1 MTENKVET
9 NNTTQ
14 AIKKPQTFQ
23 NSSNSISNCQLSNS
37 SSTTAEVNHQVLQRL
52 LLIVHQTQIVVQVL
66 RLRAVGQSSKM
77 SVTVNPSNADNKSVT
92 FSSSN
97 SGVATVD
104 GNNIVSKA
112 AGTIYI
118 TAKSNEN
125 GILTFRLL

>member
-14 AIKKPQTFQ
+14 AIKKPQTSQ

-66 RLRAVGQSSKM
+66 RLRAVGQTRTTQIIKQNLKHQPLHQSQNLNQLKLQ
-77 SVTVNPSNADNKSVT
+77 V
-92 FSSSN
+92 
-97 SGVATVD
+97 
-104 GNNIVSKA
+104 
-112 AGTIYI
+112 
-118 TAKSNEN
+118 
-125 GILTFRLL
+125 